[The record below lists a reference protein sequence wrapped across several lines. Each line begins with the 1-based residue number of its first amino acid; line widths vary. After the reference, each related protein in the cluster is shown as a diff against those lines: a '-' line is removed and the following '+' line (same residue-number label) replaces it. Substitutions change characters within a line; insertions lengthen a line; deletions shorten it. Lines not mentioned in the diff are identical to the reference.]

1 MKQMNLTVDQ
11 ALDMLEAEMKSVDSV
26 FPRLLDN
33 IEKKEKR
40 AVSCRN
46 CTQESPGCCYQKTMA
61 YAQEG
66 LVIGRY
72 LRQHGLDTPAL
83 RAELR
88 AAGEEMEGYGRTD
101 WFHGARRPCVFLK
114 GGKCSI
120 YPVRPHACRTYY
132 VISESFRCQPG
143 CDDGILFLDVGQF
156 QGVFVQQTRAIH
168 RAFGL
173 IENEQRLYLG
183 AMPRVVA
190 IALESGGDPRAYRRA
205 LNREPW
211 PGLDKLEEWIDGE
224 NPHRE
229 KLVQIRRKEAAP

>member
-1 MKQMNLTVDQ
+1 MKQMTITVDQ
-11 ALDMLEAEMKSVDSV
+11 ALDLLEAEMKSVDSIV
-26 FPRLLDN
+26 ARLLVN
-33 IEKKEKR
+33 VAKKEKR
-40 AVSCRN
+40 PVSCLN
-46 CTQESPGCCYQKTMA
+46 CAQESPGCCYQKTMA

-72 LRQHGLDTPAL
+72 LRKNGLDTP
-83 RAELR
+83 ELR
-88 AAGEEMEGYGRTD
+88 ARLRADGEEMEGHARAG
-101 WFHGARRPCVFLK
+101 WFHGARRPCVFLQD
-114 GGKCSI
+114 GKCGI

-143 CDDGILFLDVGQF
+143 CDDGILFIDVGQF
-156 QGVFVQQTRAIH
+156 QGIFVQQTRAIH
-168 RAFGL
+168 RALGL
-173 IENEQRLYLG
+173 VENESRLYLG

-211 PGLDKLEEWIDGE
+211 PSLDKLEEWIDGE
-224 NPHRE
+224 NPHKE